1 MTKATFVWIATR
13 DGTLHATQ
21 PPIIADGQHMLCGRT
36 FARRDLRVSAPS
48 TAGQLQAT
56 ACAECRDHILADG
69 AAALDAAKTG
79 PTPPEM

>member
-1 MTKATFVWIATR
+1 MTKSTFVWIATR

-21 PPIIADGQHMLCGRT
+21 PPIIADGQHMLCGRS

-56 ACAECRDHILADG
+56 ACAECRDHIVADAG
-69 AAALDAAKTG
+69 AAASVPSKSTKTA
-79 PTPPEM
+79 EL

>member
-1 MTKATFVWIATR
+1 MAKTTFVWIATR

-21 PPIIADGQHMLCGRT
+21 PPIIADGQHMLCGRS

-56 ACAECRDHILADG
+56 ACAECRDHILTGAG
-69 AAALDAAKTG
+69 VAAAIAAEPKKSVL
-79 PTPPEM
+79 